1 MFKLYKKLTWKDWIG
16 VVFILGFTVL
26 QVYLTM
32 TIVDYMKG
40 IIEAITYVNY
50 QNNPAELGEE
60 FAHLVATAGGW
71 EAFKDINILT
81 NPPYSL
87 PLEVATL
94 LSNIANASVGD
105 IWYYGGMMVAFAA
118 CIMAVQIVIAVIASR
133 VAANLSSRIRED
145 VYRKVEG
152 FSLAEM
158 NHFSTPS
165 LITRTTNDIQQ
176 VQMANLMM
184 MRMIFAAPVT
194 AIWAIVKVNA
204 SSTEL
209 TLATAIAIIILVI
222 VIMLLMMFAIPKFKI
237 VQKLTDQL
245 NGATRENVKGI
256 RIVRAYNAEQYQ
268 EEKFQNVNQKF
279 TKTQIFTGR
288 LMSVFSPVMMIVMN
302 GISLAMYWI
311 GASLINRGKIDYATI
326 TSFSMLSSQII
337 MAFLMLMMMFVLW
350 PRASVA
356 ASRIHEVLNT
366 KNSIVD
372 PSTPIP
378 FSEKGTIEFKDVSF
392 HYPESEGNVLR
403 HISFQAKQGE
413 TIALIG
419 ATGSGKTTLVN
430 LLPRLY
436 EASEG
441 EVLVDGV
448 NVKEVKQKD
457 LRDRIGY
464 VPQKGFLFKGTI
476 KSNIAFGSPQIG
488 EEEVVTAAKVAEADS
503 FIQGMEN
510 GYDSYISQGGKNVS
524 GGQRQRLCIARAVAM
539 KPEIYIF
546 DDSFSALD
554 YKTDKQV
561 RSNLKQ
567 LDRTATK
574 FIVAQRVGTIM
585 DADQILVLDQ
595 GEIVGKGKHE
605 ELLRN
610 CPIYREIALSQL
622 SKEELGL

>member
-32 TIVDYMKG
+32 TMVDYMKG

-50 QNNPAELGEE
+50 QNHPAELGEE
-60 FAHLVATAGGW
+60 FAHLVAAAGGW
-71 EAFKDINILT
+71 DAFKDVHVLT
-81 NPPYSL
+81 NPPYLLS
-87 PLEVATL
+87 LEVATM
-94 LSNIANASVGD
+94 LSKIANASVGD
-105 IWYYGGMMVAFAA
+105 IWFYGGMMVAFAA
-118 CIMAVQIVIAVIASR
+118 GIMVVQIIIAIIASR

-158 NHFSTPS
+158 NRFSTPS

-209 TLATAIAIIILVI
+209 TLATAIAIIILVA
-222 VIMLLMMFAIPKFKI
+222 VIMLLMMFAIPKFKV

-245 NGATRENVKGI
+245 NGVTRENVKGI

-268 EEKFQNVNQKF
+268 EEKFQNVNQQF

-288 LMSVFSPVMMIVMN
+288 LMSVFSPVMMLVMN
-302 GISLAMYWI
+302 GISLAIYWI
-311 GASLINRGKIDYATI
+311 GASLMNQGKIDYATI

-366 KNSIVD
+366 KNSILD
-372 PSTPIP
+372 PSTPLP
-378 FSEKGTIEFKDVSF
+378 FSETGTIEFRNVSF

-448 NVKEVKQKD
+448 NVKEVRQKD

-476 KSNIAFGSPQIG
+476 KSNITFGCPQVD
-488 EEEVVTAAKVAEADS
+488 EEDVVTAAKVAEADS
-503 FIQGMEN
+503 FIREMEK
-510 GYDSYISQGGKNVS
+510 GYESYISQGGKNVS

-561 RSNLKQ
+561 RSNLKK
-567 LDRTATK
+567 LDRNATK

-585 DADQILVLDQ
+585 EADQILVLDQ

-605 ELLRN
+605 ELLQN

>member
-16 VVFILGFTVL
+16 VIFILGFTVL

-50 QNNPAELGEE
+50 QNNPLELGEE
-60 FAHLVATAGGW
+60 LAKLVETAGGW
-71 EAFKDINILT
+71 DAFKDIHVLL
-81 NPPYSL
+81 NPPYSF
-87 PLEVATL
+87 PIETATL
-94 LSNIANASVGD
+94 LSNVANASIRD
-105 IWYYGGMMVAFAA
+105 IWFHGGMMVALAA
-118 CIMAVQIVIAVIASR
+118 GIMIVQIVIAVLASHI
-133 VAANLSSRIRED
+133 AANLSTRIRED

-152 FSLAEM
+152 FSLAEV
-158 NHFSTPS
+158 NRFSTPS

-194 AIWAIVKVNA
+194 AIWAIVKINA
-204 SSTEL
+204 SSMEL
-209 TLATAIAIIILVI
+209 TIATAIAIVVLVT
-222 VIMLLMMFAIPKFKI
+222 VITLLMIFAIPKYKI

-245 NGATRENVKGI
+245 NGVTRENVKGI

-268 EEKFQNVNQKF
+268 EEKFQNVNQTF

-288 LMSVFSPVMMIVMN
+288 LMSVFSPVMTLVMN
-302 GISLAMYWI
+302 GLSLAIYWL
-311 GASLINRGKIDYATI
+311 GASLMNQGKIDYATI

-366 KNSIVD
+366 KSTIED
-372 PSTPIP
+372 PKNPLP
-378 FSEKGTIEFKDVSF
+378 FQEKGTIEFKDVSF
-392 HYPESEGNVLR
+392 HYPDSEGNVLR

-419 ATGSGKTTLVN
+419 ATGSGKSTLIN

-436 EASEG
+436 DASEG

-448 NVKEVKQKD
+448 NVKDVRQED

-464 VPQKGFLFKGTI
+464 VPQKGFLFKGTV
-476 KSNIAFGSPQIG
+476 KSNIAFGRSNMS

-503 FIQGMEN
+503 FIQEMEH
-510 GYDSYISQGGKNVS
+510 GYQSYISQGGKNVS

-539 KPEIYIF
+539 KPEIYVF

-554 YKTDKQV
+554 YKTDKKV
-561 RSNLKQ
+561 RSNLKT
-567 LDRTATK
+567 LDRNATK
-574 FIVAQRVGTIM
+574 LIVAQRVGTII

-605 ELLRN
+605 DLLQN

>member
-1 MFKLYKKLTWKDWIG
+1 
-16 VVFILGFTVL
+16 
-26 QVYLTM
+26 
-32 TIVDYMKG
+32 
-40 IIEAITYVNY
+40 
-50 QNNPAELGEE
+50 
-60 FAHLVATAGGW
+60 
-71 EAFKDINILT
+71 
-81 NPPYSL
+81 
-87 PLEVATL
+87 
-94 LSNIANASVGD
+94 
-105 IWYYGGMMVAFAA
+105 
-118 CIMAVQIVIAVIASR
+118 
-133 VAANLSSRIRED
+133 
-145 VYRKVEG
+145 
-152 FSLAEM
+152 
-158 NHFSTPS
+158 
-165 LITRTTNDIQQ
+165 
-176 VQMANLMM
+176 
-184 MRMIFAAPVT
+184 
-194 AIWAIVKVNA
+194 
-204 SSTEL
+204 
-209 TLATAIAIIILVI
+209 
-222 VIMLLMMFAIPKFKI
+222 
-237 VQKLTDQL
+237 
-245 NGATRENVKGI
+245 
-256 RIVRAYNAEQYQ
+256 
-268 EEKFQNVNQKF
+268 
-279 TKTQIFTGR
+279 
-288 LMSVFSPVMMIVMN
+288 
-302 GISLAMYWI
+302 MYWI

-510 GYDSYISQGGKNVS
+510 GYDSYISQGGKMF
-524 GGQRQRLCIARAVAM
+524 QA
-539 KPEIYIF
+539 
-546 DDSFSALD
+546 
-554 YKTDKQV
+554 
-561 RSNLKQ
+561 
-567 LDRTATK
+567 
-574 FIVAQRVGTIM
+574 
-585 DADQILVLDQ
+585 
-595 GEIVGKGKHE
+595 GKG
-605 ELLRN
+605 N
-610 CPIYREIALSQL
+610 DFV
-622 SKEELGL
+622 

>member
-50 QNNPAELGEE
+50 QNHPAELGEE
-60 FAHLVATAGGW
+60 FAQLVASAGGW
-71 EAFKDINILT
+71 DAFKDVNVLT

-87 PLEVATL
+87 PLEVATML
-94 LSNIANASVGD
+94 AKIANASVGD
-105 IWYYGGMMVAFAA
+105 IWFYGGMMVAFAA
-118 CIMAVQIVIAVIASR
+118 GIMIVQIVIAIIASR
-133 VAANLSSRIRED
+133 VAANLSTRIRED
-145 VYRKVEG
+145 VYRKVGG

-204 SSTEL
+204 SSAEL
-209 TLATAIAIIILVI
+209 TLATAIAIIILVT
-222 VIMLLMMFAIPKFKI
+222 VITLLMIFAIPKFKV

-256 RIVRAYNAEQYQ
+256 RVIRAYNAEQYQ
-268 EEKFQNVNQKF
+268 EGKFQNINQKF

-288 LMSVFSPVMMIVMN
+288 LMSVFSPVMMLVMN
-302 GISLAMYWI
+302 GISLAIYWI
-311 GASLINRGKIDYATI
+311 GASLINQGKIDYATI

-366 KNSIVD
+366 KNSILD
-372 PSTPIP
+372 PDTPLP
-378 FSEKGTIEFKDVSF
+378 FSETGTIEFKDVSF
-392 HYPESEGNVLR
+392 HYPESEGNVLH

-448 NVKEVKQKD
+448 NVKEVRQKD

-476 KSNIAFGSPQIG
+476 KSNITFGCPQMD
-488 EEEVVTAAKVAEADS
+488 EEDVVTAAKVAEADS
-503 FIQGMEN
+503 FIQEMEN

-524 GGQRQRLCIARAVAM
+524 GGQRQRLCIARAVAK

-561 RSNLKQ
+561 RSNLKKV
-567 LDRTATK
+567 DRNATK

-595 GEIVGKGKHE
+595 GKIVGKGKHE

>member
-50 QNNPAELGEE
+50 QNHPAELGEE
-60 FAHLVATAGGW
+60 FAQLVASAGGW
-71 EAFKDINILT
+71 DAFKDVNVLT

-87 PLEVATL
+87 PLEVATML
-94 LSNIANASVGD
+94 AKIANASVGD
-105 IWYYGGMMVAFAA
+105 IWFYGGMMVAFAA
-118 CIMAVQIVIAVIASR
+118 GIMIVQIVIAIIASR
-133 VAANLSSRIRED
+133 VAANLSTRIRED
-145 VYRKVEG
+145 VYRKVGG

-204 SSTEL
+204 SSAEL
-209 TLATAIAIIILVI
+209 TLATAIAIIILVT
-222 VIMLLMMFAIPKFKI
+222 VITLLMIFAIPKFKV

-256 RIVRAYNAEQYQ
+256 RVIRAYNAEQYQ
-268 EEKFQNVNQKF
+268 EGKFQNINQKF

-288 LMSVFSPVMMIVMN
+288 LMSVFSPVMMLVMN
-302 GISLAMYWI
+302 GISLAIYWI
-311 GASLINRGKIDYATI
+311 GASLMNQGKIDYATI

-366 KNSIVD
+366 KNSILD
-372 PSTPIP
+372 PDTPLP
-378 FSEKGTIEFKDVSF
+378 FSETGTIEFKDVSF
-392 HYPESEGNVLR
+392 HYPESEGNVLH

-448 NVKEVKQKD
+448 NVKEVRQKD

-476 KSNIAFGSPQIG
+476 KSNITFGCPQMD
-488 EEEVVTAAKVAEADS
+488 EEDVVTAAKVAEADS
-503 FIQGMEN
+503 FIQEMEN

-524 GGQRQRLCIARAVAM
+524 GGQRQRLCIARAVAK

-561 RSNLKQ
+561 RSNLKKV
-567 LDRTATK
+567 DRNATK

-595 GEIVGKGKHE
+595 GKIVGKGKHE

>member
-32 TIVDYMKG
+32 TMVDYMKG

-50 QNNPAELGEE
+50 QNHPAELGEE
-60 FAHLVATAGGW
+60 FAHLVAAAGGW
-71 EAFKDINILT
+71 DAFKDVHVLT

-87 PLEVATL
+87 SLEVATM
-94 LSNIANASVGD
+94 LSKIANASVGD
-105 IWYYGGMMVAFAA
+105 IWFYGGMMVAFAA
-118 CIMAVQIVIAVIASR
+118 GIMVVQIIIAIIASR

-209 TLATAIAIIILVI
+209 TLATAIAIIILVT
-222 VIMLLMMFAIPKFKI
+222 VIMLLMMFAIPKFKV

-245 NGATRENVKGI
+245 NGVTRENVKGI

-268 EEKFQNVNQKF
+268 EEKFQNVNQQF

-288 LMSVFSPVMMIVMN
+288 LMSVFSPVMMLVMN
-302 GISLAMYWI
+302 GISLAIYWI
-311 GASLINRGKIDYATI
+311 GASLMNQGKIDYATI

-366 KNSIVD
+366 KNSILD
-372 PSTPIP
+372 PSTPLP
-378 FSEKGTIEFKDVSF
+378 FSETGTIEFRNVSF
-392 HYPESEGNVLR
+392 HYPEGEGNVLR

-448 NVKEVKQKD
+448 NVKEVRQKD

-476 KSNIAFGSPQIG
+476 KSNITFGCPQVD
-488 EEEVVTAAKVAEADS
+488 EEDVVTAAKVAEADS
-503 FIQGMEN
+503 FIREMEK
-510 GYDSYISQGGKNVS
+510 GYESYISQGGKNVS

-561 RSNLKQ
+561 RSNLKK
-567 LDRTATK
+567 LDRNATK

-605 ELLRN
+605 ELLQN

>member
-50 QNNPAELGEE
+50 QNHPAELGEE
-60 FAHLVATAGGW
+60 FAQLVASAGGW
-71 EAFKDINILT
+71 DAFKDVNVLT

-87 PLEVATL
+87 PLEVATML
-94 LSNIANASVGD
+94 AKIANASVGD
-105 IWYYGGMMVAFAA
+105 IWFYGGMMVAFAA
-118 CIMAVQIVIAVIASR
+118 GIMIVQIVIAIIASR
-133 VAANLSSRIRED
+133 VAANLSTRIRED
-145 VYRKVEG
+145 VYRKVGG

-204 SSTEL
+204 SSAEL
-209 TLATAIAIIILVI
+209 TLATAIAIIILVT
-222 VIMLLMMFAIPKFKI
+222 VITLLMIFAIPKFKV

-256 RIVRAYNAEQYQ
+256 RVIRAYNAEQYQ
-268 EEKFQNVNQKF
+268 EGKFQNINQKF

-288 LMSVFSPVMMIVMN
+288 LMSVFSPVMMLVMN
-302 GISLAMYWI
+302 GISLAIYWI
-311 GASLINRGKIDYATI
+311 GASLMNQGKIDYATI

-366 KNSIVD
+366 KNSILD
-372 PSTPIP
+372 SDTPLP
-378 FSEKGTIEFKDVSF
+378 FSETGTIEFKDVSF
-392 HYPESEGNVLR
+392 HYPESEGNVLH

-448 NVKEVKQKD
+448 NVKEVRQKD

-476 KSNIAFGSPQIG
+476 KSNITFGCPQMD
-488 EEEVVTAAKVAEADS
+488 EEDVVTAAKVAEADS
-503 FIQGMEN
+503 FIQEMGN

-524 GGQRQRLCIARAVAM
+524 GGQRQRLCIARAVAK

-561 RSNLKQ
+561 RSNLKKV
-567 LDRTATK
+567 DRNATK

-595 GEIVGKGKHE
+595 GKIVGKGKHE

>member
-32 TIVDYMKG
+32 TMVDYMKG

-50 QNNPAELGEE
+50 QNHPAELGEE
-60 FAHLVATAGGW
+60 FAHLVAAAGGW
-71 EAFKDINILT
+71 DAFKDVHVLT

-87 PLEVATL
+87 SLEVATM
-94 LSNIANASVGD
+94 LSKIANASVGD
-105 IWYYGGMMVAFAA
+105 IWFYGGMMVAFAA
-118 CIMAVQIVIAVIASR
+118 GIMVVQIIIAIIASR

-145 VYRKVEG
+145 VYRKVES

-209 TLATAIAIIILVI
+209 TLATAIAIIILVT
-222 VIMLLMMFAIPKFKI
+222 VIMLLMMFAIPKFKV

-245 NGATRENVKGI
+245 NGVTRENVKGI

-268 EEKFQNVNQKF
+268 EEKFQNVNQQF

-288 LMSVFSPVMMIVMN
+288 LMSVFSPVMMLVMN
-302 GISLAMYWI
+302 GISLAIYWI
-311 GASLINRGKIDYATI
+311 GASLMNQGKIDYATI

-366 KNSIVD
+366 KNSILD
-372 PSTPIP
+372 PSTPLP
-378 FSEKGTIEFKDVSF
+378 FSETGTIEFRNVSF
-392 HYPESEGNVLR
+392 HYPEGEGNVLR

-448 NVKEVKQKD
+448 NVKEVRQKD

-476 KSNIAFGSPQIG
+476 KSNITFGCPQVD
-488 EEEVVTAAKVAEADS
+488 EEDVVTAAKVAEADS
-503 FIQGMEN
+503 FIREMEK
-510 GYDSYISQGGKNVS
+510 GYESYISQGGKNVS

-561 RSNLKQ
+561 RSNLKK
-567 LDRTATK
+567 LDRNATK

-605 ELLRN
+605 ELLQN